1 MRTNPLTGAIIY
13 EDNYAAP
20 IRDHPGVETQCFPGD
35 EWCDNGVSYYCDGRG
50 QWKKGGDACGVSP
63 PPVKQKTAIALTK
76 PTTDPIVQGSSV
88 YIEGT
93 LKTTSGTPVA
103 GKSVSI
109 FAVGAD
115 YENRWTVASVTTN
128 SQGKF
133 SYTIPGTH
141 YTAISLDQ
149 YDKAQAGAIFF
160 GDSAYHDSEA
170 YVSFLVQSGEPCPDG
185 IDAEYCYA
193 DMGCELGTEYC
204 ENGILLE
211 CQQKKD
217 CTTCYVQK
225 GTCKHRTYMTC
236 TKQSHTQIRRDQGM
250 FSFTFEWYTDLMVH
264 PCRDITFG
272 YRPKGSSSAWVP
284 LQHTQLT
291 PVCSLWGILG
301 ENYDLEF
308 DAIDFTVGEFEF
320 KARFEGSDDMNPCE
334 KIVYVKI
341 LPEENPPVC
350 VEGNLYS
357 PQTCWDGSTIYT
369 EKCVNQT
376 LVPSGHTCPTHVCNE
391 GEFDA
396 AKLCGDGLTT
406 IYEKV
411 CVDNAWVASG
421 QQCPPVCSEGAYGEP
436 FTCWDGSTIYKKV
449 CSGNAW
455 ANSGQVC
462 PPTPCT
468 EGAIKC
474 EDGIEYICSGS
485 QWLPTGEACSSSPN
499 RNLIIAAGAI
509 GIGIVA
515 VALLVK

>member
-13 EDNYAAP
+13 EDYVPSAEPPLKKP
-20 IRDHPGVETQCFPGD
+20 IEQECFPGD
-35 EWCDNGVSYYCDGRG
+35 ARCYNGVSQVCNAQGL
-50 QWKKGGDACGVSP
+50 WVTGGSACGTTVQNT
-63 PPVKQKTAIALTK
+63 VITLTK

-93 LKTTSGTPVA
+93 LKTTAGTPVA
-103 GKSVSI
+103 NKSVSI
-109 FAVGAD
+109 WAVGAD
-115 YENRWTVASVTTN
+115 YENRWTVASVTTD
-128 SQGKF
+128 SQGRF

-170 YVSFLVQSGEPCPDG
+170 HVSFLVISGEPCPDG

-225 GTCKHRTYMTC
+225 GTCKHRTYMKC
-236 TKQSHTQIRRDQGM
+236 DSQSHTQIRRDQGM
-250 FSFTFEWYTDLMVH
+250 FAFTFEWYTDEMVH
-264 PCRDITFG
+264 PCREITFG
-272 YRPKGSSSAWVP
+272 YRPRGSSVAWIP

-291 PVCSLWGILG
+291 PDCLVWGLFG

-320 KARFEGSDDMNPCE
+320 KARFEGSDDMLPCE
-334 KIVYVKI
+334 TVVYLKI

-350 VEGNLYS
+350 VEGNFYS

-376 LVPSGHTCPTHVCNE
+376 LVPSGQVCPTHVCNE
-391 GEFDA
+391 GEFDQT
-396 AKLCGDGLTT
+396 KLCGDGVTT

-411 CVDNAWVASG
+411 CEDNAWVASG
-421 QQCPPVCSEGAYGEP
+421 QQCPPVCSEGESGEP

-449 CSGNAW
+449 CQDNAW

-468 EGAIKC
+468 DGAIKC
-474 EDGIEYICSGS
+474 DNGIEYICSGN
-485 QWLPTGEACSSSPN
+485 QWVPTGEACSSGMN

-515 VALLVK
+515 VALLVKQ